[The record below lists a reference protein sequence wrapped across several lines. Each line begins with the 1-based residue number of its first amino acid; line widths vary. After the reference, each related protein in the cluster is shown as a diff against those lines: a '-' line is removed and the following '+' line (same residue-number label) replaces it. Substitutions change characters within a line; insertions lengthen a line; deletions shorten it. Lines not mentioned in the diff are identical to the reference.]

1 MRVFN
6 QYKTIELKDYNLNL
20 GHLEQDKLITHI
32 NAVIGQEEQGHYK
45 VLAEYP
51 ATGGKEV
58 EWVVDVPKV
67 EPIEEH
73 DEVEDIL
80 VYIPYTESELRDIVI
95 KNYPNNVAKLIRQRY
110 SLNDELAILRQ
121 RDEKPSEYQ
130 EYFAYCEECK
140 SKAKQEL
147 GL

>member
-6 QYKTIELKDYNLNL
+6 EDKTQELKEYDLNL
-20 GHLEQDKLITHI
+20 GHLENDKLITHI
-32 NAVIGQEEQGHYK
+32 SAVQEQKEQGHYETIR
-45 VLAEYP
+45 EYP
-51 ATGGKEV
+51 NGGKEV
-58 EWVVDVPKV
+58 KYVIDIPKV
-67 EPIEEH
+67 EPVEEH

-80 VYIPYTESELRDIVI
+80 VYIHYTETELRDIKI
-95 KNYPNNVAKLIRQRY
+95 KNYPNRVSELIRQRY
-110 SLNDELAILRQ
+110 SINDELAILRQ
-121 RDEKPSEYQ
+121 RNEKPSEYQ

>member
-6 QYKTIELKDYNLNL
+6 QDKTVELNDYDLKL
-20 GHLEQDKLITHI
+20 GHLEQDKIITHI
-32 NAVIGQEEQGHYK
+32 DAVIGKEEQGHYK
-45 VLAEYP
+45 LLKTYSN
-51 ATGGKEV
+51 GGKEF
-58 EWVVDVPKV
+58 EWIEDSPKV
-67 EPIEEH
+67 EHVEEH

-80 VYIPYTESELRDIVI
+80 VYIPYTDIELRDIAI
-95 KNYPNNVAKLIRQRY
+95 KNYPNRVSELIRQKY

-147 GL
+147 VI